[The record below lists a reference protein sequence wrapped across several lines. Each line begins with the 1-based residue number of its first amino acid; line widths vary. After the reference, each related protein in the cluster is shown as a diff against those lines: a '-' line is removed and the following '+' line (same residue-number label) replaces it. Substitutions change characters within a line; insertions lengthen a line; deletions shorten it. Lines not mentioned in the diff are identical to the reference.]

1 MHLLVTYDACALGFW
16 IMSSHRLAREVEC
29 HPLRR
34 NDNCDNF
41 YLNMVLFV
49 ICTTKRLWFS
59 GRTPRCGR
67 GDPGSIPGGR
77 TLLIS
82 LINKQRGFFF
92 NSDCSFNPSEIFIA
106 LRI

>member
-67 GDPGSIPGGR
+67 GDPSSILGGR
-77 TLLIS
+77 TH
-82 LINKQRGFFF
+82 F
-92 NSDCSFNPSEIFIA
+92 IFLHNIIFYIIYFTSCV
-106 LRI
+106 LQNGDN